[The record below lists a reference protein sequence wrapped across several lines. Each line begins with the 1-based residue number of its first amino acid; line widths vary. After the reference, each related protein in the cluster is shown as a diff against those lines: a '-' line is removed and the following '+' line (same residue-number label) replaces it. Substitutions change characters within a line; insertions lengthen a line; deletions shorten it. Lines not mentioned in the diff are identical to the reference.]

1 MFLQMCEQDN
11 ACQSETKNRD
21 TVDVGSSTLAPLVP
35 FDVNKILFVLRI

>member
-21 TVDVGSSTLAPLVP
+21 MMDVASSTLTLLVP
-35 FDVNKILFVLRI
+35 TAVNKILFVLRI